1 MIKRN
6 TIQLFIILISVSC
19 FFSCSQEYDP
29 VFKETPDDRVRAA
42 LASYTTLLTTA
53 PFGWKATL
61 RTGTGSTFLYYF
73 DFNPDGSV
81 AMAAD
86 FNETTAGEVTSGT
99 WVLKALQRPTLSFD
113 TYSYIHL
120 PADPDGDLNGGQN
133 GQGLLSD
140 FEFAFSKTSGDTVF
154 LEGIQRGSTITFL
167 KATEE
172 DAAVFL
178 SGELKNMLHYFAVQK
193 GLRLLLP
200 DDKTVTMAFHPTA
213 RILGVQ
219 YLSADGQGVSSFRSS
234 FTFTTRGIA
243 VNSPF
248 PIDGHLVRE
257 FLWDADKGTYT
268 VALGNTTEDVVSV
281 EGLHLF
287 EPAIPLY
294 SVIGSAYSFIQV
306 PQGSGIYPIP
316 GQSELFTSRYTETAD
331 ALRTGELALTL
342 NEINFVFDESAQTM
356 QVDAFITQ
364 NGTRYLARYT
374 YSYTLNADGV
384 FRFTFNNTNDNG
396 LLIMQDMYYILNYL
410 ETDRFTMAYVG
421 GGFDLIGALFSVE
434 NSDFYFSG
442 YLGE

>member
-6 TIQLFIILISVSC
+6 TIPLFMILVSLGC

-42 LASYTTLLTTA
+42 LAAYTNTLTTA

-73 DFNPDGSV
+73 DFNTDGSV

-86 FNETTAGEVTSGT
+86 FNETTAGDVTSGT

-120 PADPDGDLNGGQN
+120 PADPDGDVNGGQN

-140 FEFAFSKTSGDTVF
+140 FEFAFSRTSGDTVF
-154 LEGIQRGSTITFL
+154 LEGIQRGSAITFV

-178 SGELKNMLHYFAVQK
+178 TGELQNMLHYFAVQK

-213 RILGVQ
+213 RVMGLQ
-219 YLSADGQGVSSFRSS
+219 YLSDDGQGVASFTSS
-234 FTFTTRGIA
+234 FTFTTRGVA
-243 VNSPF
+243 LSSPV
-248 PIDGHLVRE
+248 PIDGHTVRE
-257 FLWDADKGTYT
+257 FLWDAEKETYT
-268 VALGNTTEDVVSV
+268 VELGNTTEDVVNV
-281 EGLHLF
+281 DGLYLF
-287 EPAIPLY
+287 EPATPLY
-294 SVIGSAYSFIQV
+294 SVIGSAYTFIQV
-306 PQGSGIYPIP
+306 PQGSGVYPLP
-316 GQSELFTSRYTETAD
+316 GQSELFTSRYIETAE

-342 NEINFVFDESAQTM
+342 NEINFVFDEVAQTL
-356 QVDAFITQ
+356 QVNAFITQ
-364 NGTRYLARYT
+364 NGTRYLAQYT
-374 YSYTLNADGV
+374 YSYTLTSDGV
-384 FRFTFNNTNDNG
+384 FKFAFDTANNNG
-396 LLIMQDMYYILNYL
+396 WLIFEDMYYILNYL

-421 GGFDLIGALFSVE
+421 GGYNLIGALFSVDK
-434 NSDFYFSG
+434 SDFYFSG